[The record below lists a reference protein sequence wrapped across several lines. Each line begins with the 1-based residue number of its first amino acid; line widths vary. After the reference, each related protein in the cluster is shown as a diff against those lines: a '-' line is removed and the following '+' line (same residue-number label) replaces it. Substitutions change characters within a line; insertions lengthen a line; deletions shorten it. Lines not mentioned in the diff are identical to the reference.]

1 MALNVLCGANAII
14 MPGIKISDQV
24 VVGSG
29 SVVTKSIP
37 SNVIVAGNPS
47 KIIKDGIKTSK
58 FGKIIKED

>member
-1 MALNVLCGANAII
+1 

-47 KIIKDGIKTSK
+47 KLSK
-58 FGKIIKED
+58 MELRQVNLEK